1 MSEHA
6 PPETLGAFVARGG
19 RTLQIAAH
27 APIRARAAGR
37 QSEKTTKTTIATR
50 ARAAGS
56 EDRRGSP
63 PAPSAAEIDS
73 RGAGHHV
80 WGMTLPV
87 PVPAFPDAEI
97 AALAARHARA
107 GRGAMALLNR
117 LGGKMEGQLKQLPG
131 PVQNRVLALTQAA
144 LEQSYGLAATS
155 GRLGR
160 IGGGGHMALAGLSG
174 AAGGLGG
181 LPSALAELPVTV
193 TLILRAIQE
202 VAREHGFDPAD
213 EAVRRETL
221 RVFAAGGPGEADDGV
236 NTSFL
241 GARLTLT
248 GPALHRMV
256 AAVAPRIAAAL
267 GQKLAAQ
274 AVPVLGA
281 VAGAGLNLAFVRY
294 YREIAHIRFG
304 LLRLAQAHDPEKVAR
319 AFARAATV
327 APVLR

>member
-1 MSEHA
+1 
-6 PPETLGAFVARGG
+6 
-19 RTLQIAAH
+19 
-27 APIRARAAGR
+27 
-37 QSEKTTKTTIATR
+37 
-50 ARAAGS
+50 
-56 EDRRGSP
+56 
-63 PAPSAAEIDS
+63 
-73 RGAGHHV
+73 
-80 WGMTLPV
+80 MTLPV
-87 PVPAFPDAEI
+87 PAAAFPDAEI

-117 LGGKMEGQLKQLPG
+117 LGGKAEGQLKMLPEA
-131 PVQNRVLALTQAA
+131 VQGRLLGLTQSA
-144 LEQSYGLAATS
+144 LEQAYGLAATT

-221 RVFAAGGPGEADDGV
+221 RVFAAGGPGEDDDGV
-236 NTSFL
+236 NTGFI

-248 GPALHRMV
+248 GPAVQRMI
-256 AAVAPRIAAAL
+256 AAVAPKVAAAL

-294 YREIAHIRFG
+294 YREIAHVRFG
-304 LLRLAQAHDPEKVAR
+304 LLRLAEAHGPEKVSR
-319 AFARAATV
+319 AFARAAGA